1 MIVQQHKNVNEK
13 IINPIGTR
21 SVMSPT
27 IYIAAGDS
35 HDSSLNLNVF
45 MTNVIK
51 NPTKTLFN
59 MHHIQLG
66 QIFYSVLKRSDN
78 VKSPDLPSQNLP

>member
-1 MIVQQHKNVNEK
+1 MHVQQHMNVNEK

-59 MHHIQLG
+59 MHQIQPG
-66 QIFYSVLKRSDN
+66 QILCLVWKRSDI
-78 VKSPDLPSQNLP
+78 VKLPDLPSQNLP